1 MTAPPATTLFVGIDI
16 QLSRGCPVVVIDDE
30 GRHVASTWLE
40 APADERCGPSI
51 PDRLR
56 GLVLGLGVHHRADM
70 VVGIDAP
77 RQPLSAPRPF
87 YWDGGV
93 RGGWRRRRP
102 ADRGFGRHCELV
114 VSALGLARPQWT
126 PLASAVPPW
135 MTLGFACFDALTA
148 GQAEQAALPIRPTAV
163 VVHEVFPS
171 ASYRLFA
178 QRPPQVQ
185 VSFGS
190 FAAGPRDM
198 LDAYCAAT
206 TVREVAAGR
215 GWLAGGGDGLGH
227 IALPGARLRPDSAVH
242 AWPTDTTVPV

>member
-1 MTAPPATTLFVGIDI
+1 MTAPATTLFVGIDI
-16 QLSRGCPVVVIDDE
+16 QLSRGCPVVVMDSE
-30 GRHVASTWLE
+30 GRYVTSTWLE
-40 APADERCGPSI
+40 AQAGEHCGPSI
-51 PDRLR
+51 ADRLR
-56 GLVLGLGVHHRADM
+56 GLVLGLGAHHRAAM

-77 RQPLSAPRPF
+77 RQPLPAPRPF
-87 YWDGGV
+87 YWEGSA

-102 ADRGFGRHCELV
+102 ADRGLGRHCELV

-135 MTLGFACFDALTA
+135 MALGFACFDAFTA
-148 GQAEQAALPIRPTAV
+148 GQADQSTGPDGPPAV
-163 VVHEVFPS
+163 AVHEVFPS

-185 VSFGS
+185 VSFGG

-198 LDAYCAAT
+198 LDAYCAAA
-206 TVREVAAGR
+206 TVREVSGGR

-227 IALPGARLRPDSAVH
+227 IALPGPRLRPDSPVH
-242 AWPTDTTVPV
+242 AWPTDAAVPS